1 MRGFLFKLIDMP
13 HFIIDCSK
21 EVLSNISQKEVN
33 TKIHQTAVASGLFDE
48 SDIKVRMRPFENYM
62 VGGSDE
68 TLFIHVFAY
77 VMEGRTT
84 EQKANLSKS
93 IVAELKSLFPEVPFI
108 AMNIYDFEKATYANL
123 STI

>member
-1 MRGFLFKLIDMP
+1 MRGFSFNPIAMP

-21 EVLSNISQKEVN
+21 EVLSNLTEKDVN
-33 TKIHQTAVASGLFDE
+33 TKVHQAASSSGLFDE

-62 VGGSDE
+62 VGGSDQ
-68 TLFIHVFAY
+68 TPFIHVFAY
-77 VMEGRTT
+77 IMEGRTT

-93 IVAELKSLFPEVPFI
+93 VVSELKSLFPEVPFI

-123 STI
+123 NTI